1 MRARVPQ
8 IVGLIGLA
16 LLSAC
21 GFTPMYAP
29 GPGGS
34 AAIGP
39 IAIGQID
46 GRAGHVLRTE
56 LDRMLSVERGAAGP
70 QRHLDVTLTEQVG
83 GLGLR
88 LDESSS
94 RAELRLTALYV
105 LTQPDGPE
113 LRGTLTSIVNYEVPN
128 AAYAAIAAQDDARER
143 AAETMAE
150 RLRAEL
156 ALRLAQAR
164 RGD

>member
-1 MRARVPQ
+1 MRALVA
-8 IVGLIGLA
+8 LIGLA

-21 GFTPMYAP
+21 GFSPMYAP
-29 GPGGS
+29 GPGGT

-39 IAIGQID
+39 ISIGQID
-46 GRAGHVLRTE
+46 GRAGHALRTE
-56 LDRMLSVERGAAGP
+56 LDRMLAVEQGAAGP
-70 QRHLDVTLTEQVG
+70 QHHLEVTLSEQVI

-94 RAELRLTALYV
+94 RAEMRLTALYV
-105 LTQPDGPE
+105 LSDAGGHE
-113 LRGTLTSIVNYEVPN
+113 IRGTLTSIVNYEVPA

-150 RLRAEL
+150 RKRAEI

-164 RGD
+164 RGA